1 MHSMLIYPIIVDTI
15 IIIIIIKFGVGGEF
29 TPISPLLPHL
39 EKISLHMSQ
48 IKNAF
53 LLTCG
58 PATL

>member
-1 MHSMLIYPIIVDTI
+1 MHSMLIYPIIVNT
-15 IIIIIIKFGVGGEF
+15 IIIIIKFGVGGEF
-29 TPISPLLPHL
+29 TPISPLLLHL